1 MSDQSKRWEGLTI
14 KGQLEIGVWY
24 AGMRHK
30 EFTLR
35 VAVAGDMVVAQQ
47 QHPEGPLQLITVEVY
62 RRQLLSLGEI
72 PAEALTT
79 ELLLEEL
86 TETDLALI
94 SDADITLEKKLKP
107 QKAAPPATGDASS
120 TPL

>member
-1 MSDQSKRWEGLTI
+1 MTDQNKRWDGLTI

-79 ELLLEEL
+79 ELLLDEL

-107 QKAAPPATGDASS
+107 QKAAAPATGAASS
-120 TPL
+120 TPS

>member
-1 MSDQSKRWEGLTI
+1 MTDQSKRWEGLTI
-14 KGQLEIGVWY
+14 KGELEIGVWY
-24 AGMRHK
+24 AGTRHK

-35 VAVAGDMVVAQQ
+35 VAVAGDMVAAQQ

-62 RRQLLSLGEI
+62 RRQLLALGEI

-86 TETDLALI
+86 AESDLALI
-94 SDADITLEKKLKP
+94 ADADVSLEKKLKP
-107 QKAAPPATGDASS
+107 QKAAQPETGDASS
-120 TPL
+120 TPS